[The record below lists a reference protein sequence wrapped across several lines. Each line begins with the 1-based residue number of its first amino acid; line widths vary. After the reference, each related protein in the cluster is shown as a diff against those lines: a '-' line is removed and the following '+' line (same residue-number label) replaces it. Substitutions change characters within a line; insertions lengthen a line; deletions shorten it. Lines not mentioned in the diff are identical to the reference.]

1 LGNLEVVESLNF
13 IFLSVLAALAIVGI
27 LIGTWSIR
35 FIPDKQLKPVFGWI
49 ILVLSAVIFVRIF
62 LEHLY

>member
-1 LGNLEVVESLNF
+1 M
-13 IFLSVLAALAIVGI
+13 AALAIVGI

-35 FIPDKQLKPVFGWI
+35 FIPDKDLKPVFGWI

-62 LEHLY
+62 LEQLHK